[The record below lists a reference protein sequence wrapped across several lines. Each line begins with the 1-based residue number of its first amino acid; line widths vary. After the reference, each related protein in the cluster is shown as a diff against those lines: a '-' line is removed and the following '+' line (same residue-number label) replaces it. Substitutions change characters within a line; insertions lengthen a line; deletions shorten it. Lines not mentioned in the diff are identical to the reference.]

1 MNKFPQKLISLA
13 DETEIALADIFRDID
28 KISGVNTM
36 KVLNAFRENGVSETM
51 FASSDGYG
59 YTDRGRDVLDK
70 ICAQIFGAESA
81 FVRPSIISG
90 THAIAIALFGLLRP
104 GDVMLSVT
112 GKPYDTLEEV
122 IGITGSAGEG
132 SLKDFGVE
140 YRQVDLIKGKSEAD
154 CIDFDAVKVQLA
166 TVGERAKVV
175 FIQRSKGYGDRPT
188 LTSAT
193 IKKVAAFVHEISSAY
208 VVVDNCYG
216 EFTEISE
223 PADAENPKNSA
234 DIIVGSLIKNPGG
247 GMAETGGYI
256 AGTEK
261 AVLLCGNR
269 LTTPGIGLHAGASLG
284 QNKNMFR
291 GFFYAPH
298 TVAQAIKT
306 AHFAAYMLEKLGYE
320 TSPSPFERRSDIIQT
335 VKLNSAEMLIKFCC
349 GIQSGSPVDAHLA
362 PEPWAMPGYAHEV
375 IMAAGAFVQ
384 GASIELSADG
394 PLTPPYMAF
403 MQGALTYESGKFGVM
418 TALAG
423 MLE

>member
-1 MNKFPQKLISLA
+1 MIELA
-13 DETEIALADIFRDID
+13 NEAETELAEVYRGVDKVAEANTVKVMEAFRD
-28 KISGVNTM
+28 
-36 KVLNAFRENGVSETM
+36 NAVSETM
-51 FASSDGYG
+51 FAASDGYG
-59 YTDRGRDVLDK
+59 YTDRGRDALDR
-70 ICAQIFGAESA
+70 ICAQIFGAECA

-90 THAIAIALFGLLRP
+90 THAIAVALFGLLRP

-122 IGITGSAGEG
+122 IGIAGGAGEG

-140 YRQVDLIKGKSEAD
+140 YAQIDLIKGKSEAE
-154 CIDFDAVKVQLA
+154 CVDFAEIKNKLA
-166 TVGERAKVV
+166 EIGERVKVV

-193 IKKVAAFVHEISSAY
+193 IKKIAALVHESSAAY

-216 EFTEISE
+216 EFTETSE
-223 PADAENPKNSA
+223 PTDAENPKNGA

-269 LTTPGIGLHAGASLG
+269 LTTPGVGLHAGASLG

-306 AHFAAYMLEKLGYE
+306 AHFAAYMLEKLGFE
-320 TSPSPFERRSDIIQT
+320 TSPPPFEKRSDIIQT
-335 VKLNSAEMLIKFCC
+335 VKLNSADMLIKFCR
-349 GIQSGSPVDAHLA
+349 GIQAGSPVDAHVA

-394 PLTPPYMAF
+394 PLTPPYTAF
-403 MQGALTYESGKFGVM
+403 VQGALTYESGKYGIM
-418 TALAG
+418 TALSA
-423 MLE
+423 MME